1 MSENKIRVI
10 VKKYQSNIL
19 FGILFC
25 VLMLLPDFV
34 FEAVFKEIGYS
45 TDIAFIAFLTA
56 FGFCLSKAGSTTF
69 CVVTTLL
76 FLIELI
82 ELCHIGY
89 FGFPINPTDISK
101 IWGKRGDVL
110 ESGLAAAC
118 DLWFV
123 PLLTVGVFLVL
134 GVVFFKYRRKFGF
147 SAVAVL
153 IVLAC
158 LSIKPERAMRKD
170 LKAFLPSPTRY
181 SLHNAINTF
190 SFFAVKG
197 WRAVPIEKIV
207 PADFWKP
214 YALTNAPAFQGGDI
228 VLIMGESTAS
238 RMMSLFGYPQK
249 TTPFLDSLQGEN
261 FKAVPAVSGAVST
274 HSALPL
280 FFNTVR
286 EPGNSREIRSK
297 TANLFKAAK
306 AAGYKTHFLSAQ
318 NALQTH
324 QIGTEFIDDV
334 RTREDNALC
343 FHADGDRC
351 LVGML
356 DKILSDKSEKH
367 FVVLNFKA
375 VHSPYAS
382 VYAKNP
388 EFALFEGDKDDDA
401 ARKRAEYENAL
412 LWTDDVI
419 KRLLTVF
426 RKYDDRGGV
435 FAMTSDHGENTGKNG
450 KWGHN
455 LLDLE
460 TAKVP
465 FFVYSQSVVKL
476 ALPDNR
482 EITHY
487 EIGKW
492 MLSLFGKRLDNPNED
507 GKTFYIHGNNL
518 YQDYDFLKT
527 ERGRDGLIAVLNGD
541 VVSRLTGFGKK

>member
-1 MSENKIRVI
+1 MTENKVALL

-25 VLMLLPDFV
+25 ILMLLPDFI
-34 FEAVFKEIGYS
+34 FDALFKEIRYS
-45 TDIAFIAFLTA
+45 TDIAFIVFLMA
-56 FGFCLSKAGSTTF
+56 FGFCLSKAGRVVF
-69 CVVTTLL
+69 CFVTALL
-76 FLIELI
+76 FLIELV

-89 FGFPINPTDISK
+89 FGFPINPTDIPK
-101 IWGKRGDVL
+101 IWGERGDVL
-110 ESGLAAAC
+110 ESGWAAAR
-118 DLWFV
+118 DLWVV
-123 PLLTVGVFLVL
+123 PVMTVCVFLALSVF
-134 GVVFFKYRRKFGF
+134 FFKYRRQFGF

-153 IVLAC
+153 IVLVC
-158 LSIKPERAMRKD
+158 LSIKPERAMRKS
-170 LKAFLPSPTRY
+170 LKSFLPSPTRY

-197 WRAVPIEKIV
+197 WRAEPIEKIV
-207 PADFWKP
+207 PDGFWKP
-214 YALTNAPAFQGGDI
+214 YAIADAPGFQSGDI

-238 RMMSLFGYPQK
+238 RMMSLFGYSKK
-249 TTPFLDSLQGEN
+249 TTPFLDSLKGEN
-261 FKAVPAVSGAVST
+261 FKAVSAVSGAVST

-286 EPGNSREIRSK
+286 EPGNAREIRSK
-297 TANLFKAAK
+297 TANLFKSAK
-306 AAGYKTHFLSAQ
+306 AAGYTTHFISAQ

-334 RTREDNALC
+334 RTREDNLSC
-343 FHADGDRC
+343 FYAEGDRC

-356 DKILSDKSEKH
+356 DKILSDKSRKH

-382 VYAKNP
+382 VY
-388 EFALFEGDKDDDA
+388 EDDDRFAVFQGDKNNA
-401 ARKRAEYENAL
+401 SARKRAEYENAL
-412 LWTDDVI
+412 LWMDDVV
-419 KRLLTVF
+419 KQLLTVF
-426 RKYDDRGGV
+426 WKYDDRDDI
-435 FAMTSDHGENTGKNG
+435 FAMTSDHGENTGENG

-455 LLDLE
+455 LLSLE

-465 FFVYSQSVVKL
+465 FFVYSRSV
-476 ALPDNR
+476 AETGLPDNR

-492 MLSLFGKRLDNPNED
+492 VLSLFGKRLDNPNED

-527 ERGRDGLIAVLNGD
+527 ERGDDGAISVRSGT
-541 VVSRLTGFGKK
+541 VVSRLTKYGKK